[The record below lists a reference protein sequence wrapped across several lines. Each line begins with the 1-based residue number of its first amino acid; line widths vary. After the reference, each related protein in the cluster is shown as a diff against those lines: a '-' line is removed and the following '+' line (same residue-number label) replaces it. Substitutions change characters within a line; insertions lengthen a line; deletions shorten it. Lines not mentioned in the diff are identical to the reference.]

1 MKQCNAT
8 KALEEFHGHVAT
20 SSVKAVVGCGC
31 SAATEEV
38 AKISYLW
45 NITVVSNCLNMHGLQ
60 PRMLVMYTC
69 HYIDYVTLK
78 SYHTKLVYKLIGF

>member
-31 SAATEEV
+31 SAATGEV

-45 NITVVSNCLNMHGLQ
+45 NITVVSNCLNMHGFATMNACNVHMPLY
-60 PRMLVMYTC
+60 RLCYTEIIP
-69 HYIDYVTLK
+69 HKASL
-78 SYHTKLVYKLIGF
+78 